1 MERAEVYSRL
11 ADVFRDVFDREVAL
25 ADETTAADVPG
36 WDSLNHITLIGAVED
51 EFDVELGQEA
61 SKYIEFQPSESSVFR
76 MKITGES
83 LGMRKTVECECY
95 YNGKDKK
102 VRYVKWKED

>member
-36 WDSLNHITLIGAVED
+36 WDSLNHITLIGTVED
-51 EFDVELGQEA
+51 EFDVKFPMKDVIGMKNVGELVD
-61 SKYIEFQPSESSVFR
+61 KIIELSA
-76 MKITGES
+76 
-83 LGMRKTVECECY
+83 
-95 YNGKDKK
+95 
-102 VRYVKWKED
+102 